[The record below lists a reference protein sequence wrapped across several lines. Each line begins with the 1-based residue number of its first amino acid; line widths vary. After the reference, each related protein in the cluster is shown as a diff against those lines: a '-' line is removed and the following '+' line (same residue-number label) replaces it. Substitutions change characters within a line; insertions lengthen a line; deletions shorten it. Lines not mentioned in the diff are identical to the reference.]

1 MRRAGKVLLWLL
13 MVLVLTALVVGGTV
27 GYFYSQAAPG
37 EEIEKKLTVNAA
49 PAQGTQSEGA
59 FVAPDGYEVEVPVL
73 GGVLF
78 RAFSCNSLDTDQ
90 TLQWNE
96 LEAVPLG
103 IPEGCELRSVRVD
116 GLAGELFSGSTQEE
130 YTAFSF
136 PGNGDY
142 YYRVEL
148 ELPRA
153 EDGQRAQTYGVLTY
167 RFMVK
172 VSVEMGAFL
181 SDDKVSQGSVVSVR
195 IENNLDGYTPYG
207 SSELGPVNFIPS
219 GESGW
224 VAFVP
229 VSYNR
234 EAGDYTIEVQC
245 GDYTASLPLTVTYK
259 SYEKITF
266 ESADQLPD
274 ASTESAAASAAYRNA
289 IWPLYDSYSKEQ
301 LWQGIFQRPVEGRIK
316 YDFGIGSLLPG
327 DTVSQR
333 HSGIDYLVTVDES
346 PVCAPAGG
354 EVAFAGYLELTGNTV
369 VIEHGGGVKSY
380 FYHITTLET
389 SRGEQLEKGQ
399 QIGLQNVADLLHY
412 EIKIGNQ
419 SVAPGPIFDGNS
431 GLYR

>member
-13 MVLVLTALVVGGTV
+13 MVLALTALVVGGTV
-27 GYFYSQAAPG
+27 GYFYYRAAPG
-37 EEIEKKLTVNAA
+37 EEIEKRLTVSVA
-49 PAQGTQSEGA
+49 PAQGAQSEGA
-59 FVAPDGYEVEVPVL
+59 FVEPDGYEVQVPVL

-78 RAFSCNSLDTDQ
+78 REFSCNSLETDQ
-90 TLQWNE
+90 TLQWNQ

-103 IPEGCELRSVRVD
+103 IPEGCTLRSVRVD
-116 GLAGELFSGSTQEE
+116 GLSGELFSGSTQEE

-148 ELPRA
+148 ELPES

-181 SDDKVSQGSVVSVR
+181 SDDKVSQGAVVSVR

-259 SYEKITF
+259 AYEKITF

-274 ASTESAAASAAYRNA
+274 ASTDSAAASAAYRNA

-301 LWQGIFQRPVEGRIK
+301 LWQGVFQRPVEGRIK

-333 HSGIDYLVTVDES
+333 HSGIDYLVNVDES

>member
-1 MRRAGKVLLWLL
+1 MRRTGKVLLWLL

-103 IPEGCELRSVRVD
+103 IPEGCTLRSVRVD
-116 GLAGELFSGSTQEE
+116 GLSGELFSGSTQEE

-148 ELPRA
+148 ELPES

-181 SDDKVSQGSVVSVR
+181 SDDKVSQGAVVSVR

-259 SYEKITF
+259 AYEKITF

-274 ASTESAAASAAYRNA
+274 ASTDSAAASAAYRNA

-301 LWQGIFQRPVEGRIK
+301 LWQGVFQRPVEGRIK

-333 HSGIDYLVTVDES
+333 HSGIDYIVDLDET

-354 EVAFAGYLELTGNTV
+354 EVVFAGYLELTGNTV

-389 SRGEQLEKGQ
+389 SRGERLEKGQ